1 VCTNNHGARII
12 TSVPAS
18 VHLEVH
24 DADLESMRADFRR
37 RHYGISRPW
46 ILVLGV
52 AYVLL
57 GFARAVRPHD
67 FVDLWPLYFGLI
79 FIGFSWFTDPN
90 IPAVLRPT
98 DLRFT
103 HDGVD
108 VDVAFEPP
116 ANRHYAWDT
125 IRRIDDVGDALVVVP
140 KLGKRLV
147 LPKRAFPDH
156 GLEAR
161 AFFAAHLKS

>member
-1 VCTNNHGARII
+1 MMPISSRCGRIFAAVI
-12 TSVPAS
+12 TAF
-18 VHLEVH
+18 
-24 DADLESMRADFRR
+24 RAPGYWFWVWPT
-37 RHYGISRPW
+37 YCW
-46 ILVLGV
+46 VL
-52 AYVLL
+52 
-57 GFARAVRPHD
+57 RA
-67 FVDLWPLYFGLI
+67 LCFGLI
-79 FIGFSWFTDPN
+79 FIGFSWLTDPG